1 MFLICECNASFF
13 CEAISEI
20 TLRITLGE
28 SVIAKVG
35 IGDKIVAA
43 C

>member
-1 MFLICECNASFF
+1 MFLICECNISFF
-13 CEAISEI
+13 REAISEI
-20 TLRITLGE
+20 TLYTTLGE
-28 SVIAKVG
+28 SVIAKVE